1 MAKYASFTQ
10 KKKITE
16 ENALQRLETLCVAG
30 EHCRYEISE
39 KLYRWGLSAEVSQ
52 RILDSLEDRNFF
64 NDRRFASAFVRDKL
78 LYNKWG
84 RMKIMV
90 AMRAKRIYSE
100 IINEALA
107 EIDETEYEN
116 VARELLVAKAISI
129 KEGNTYD
136 GRTRLYRFGITHGF
150 ESSLV
155 AKIVKDPTTWPVMV

>member
-1 MAKYASFTQ
+1 MAKFASFTQ

-30 EHCRYEISE
+30 EHCRYELSE
-39 KLYRWGLSAEVSQ
+39 KLYKWGLSADVSQ

-100 IINEALA
+100 IISEALA
-107 EIDETEYEN
+107 EIDETEYETI
-116 VARELLVAKAISI
+116 AREMLVAKATSI

-155 AKIVKDPTTWPVMV
+155 AKIVKDPTTWSVMV